1 MEVKAMRKSKKISL
15 LCLCIIGIFIA
26 LFVYFKY
33 FEVVILPTE
42 SSGNDLTVVNDGGMP
57 IKSITLK
64 HYANGKNTE
73 NYRLELII
81 EPRYQQPQKYELPS
95 FEDGSIKAVVEC
107 GENYVFENDYQDARD
122 LYKNGLLLY
131 TASDIETTVEINGS
145 VSYDR
150 YIYFKSGK
158 NKTAFVQKAG
168 VSEWS
173 AADNAPRLKKINKAG
188 MGYSPIY
195 YGWRENE
202 WVTLPAGSELSDISG
217 I

>member
-1 MEVKAMRKSKKISL
+1 L
-15 LCLCIIGIFIA
+15 
-26 LFVYFKY
+26 
-33 FEVVILPTE
+33 VILPTE
-42 SSGNDLTVVNDGGMP
+42 SSGNKLTVVNDGGPP

-64 HYANGKNTE
+64 HYADGKNTE
-73 NYRLELII
+73 NYRLELAI

-107 GENYVFENDYQDARD
+107 GESYVFENDYQDARD

-131 TASDIETTVEINGS
+131 TASDIGTTVEINGS

-150 YIYFKSGK
+150 YIYFNSGK

-202 WVTLPAGSELSDISG
+202 WVTLPAESEISDISG